1 MRRLHLFEL
10 EDQPW
15 FPSSVRDL
23 ATDYLHFIETRFAL
37 HRAAVPLLAEALRVT
52 GDRQLVDLCS
62 GGAGPIPVMVTDLAV
77 RGLHVRATLTDWFP
91 NVSALEH
98 IAAGSNAQITFVA
111 KPVDARS
118 VPAELMGLRTIFNG
132 FHHFRPSDAIAVLRN
147 ATTAGQSIAIFE
159 ISERRVGTLLG
170 LFLLTP
176 LLVALATPFIR
187 PFRWSRLF
195 YTYLLPLVPLTCWWD
210 GIVSQ
215 CRAYTPNELEALG
228 VAADPSASW
237 RAGRVPLGTVPSHL
251 TYLIG
256 YSRGTLTDG
265 A

>member
-1 MRRLHLFEL
+1 
-10 EDQPW
+10 
-15 FPSSVRDL
+15 
-23 ATDYLHFIETRFAL
+23 
-37 HRAAVPLLAEALRVT
+37 
-52 GDRQLVDLCS
+52 
-62 GGAGPIPVMVTDLAV
+62 MVTDLSV
-77 RGLHVRATLTDWFP
+77 GGLHVRATLTDWFP

-98 IAAGSNAQITFVA
+98 IAAGSNGQITFVA
-111 KPVDARS
+111 EPVDARS
-118 VPAELMGLRTIFNG
+118 VPAGLSGFRTIFNG

-159 ISERRVGTLLG
+159 ISERSIGTLLG

-176 LLVALATPFIR
+176 LLVAIATPFIR

-215 CRAYTPNELEALG
+215 CRAYTPNDLEALG

-237 RAGRVPLGTVPSHL
+237 RAGRVPLGSVPSHL

-256 YSRGTLTDG
+256 YSQRLK
-265 A
+265 AER